1 MLKKVQKKRAEEKPN
16 LKQELE
22 KFKPLHEI
30 HPTTET
36 LNLIQKVRANPES
49 YKEKRIDGIIV
60 RTSMEEIWKIRKLNQ
75 SGTITKDPYKIL
87 EGQINFYKE
96 LYCST
101 TKDLYGPESSLF
113 FDNPNIPK
121 LTDDLKNLWRVR

>member
-16 LKQELE
+16 LTQELE

-36 LNLIQKVRANPES
+36 LNLIQKVQANPES

-60 RTSMEEIWKIRKLNQ
+60 RTSMEEI
-75 SGTITKDPYKIL
+75 
-87 EGQINFYKE
+87 
-96 LYCST
+96 
-101 TKDLYGPESSLF
+101 
-113 FDNPNIPK
+113 
-121 LTDDLKNLWRVR
+121 

>member
-1 MLKKVQKKRAEEKPN
+1 
-16 LKQELE
+16 
-22 KFKPLHEI
+22 
-30 HPTTET
+30 
-36 LNLIQKVRANPES
+36 
-49 YKEKRIDGIIV
+49 
-60 RTSMEEIWKIRKLNQ
+60 MEEIQKIRKLNQ

-101 TKDLYGPESSLF
+101 TKDLYGPKSSLF